1 MEKLNYASHSNK
13 RTVIPQTN
21 TRLAPTRN
29 ISVSKTELFYFLLA
43 TPIPGTGAARDA
55 HNPKSF
61 FWKEPRFSLLAL
73 AEVFFCK
80 ARRRFL
86 HKNDIF
92 GNSLTK
98 YLHRYKVCDTS
109 GIRIA
114 IANIYTRLHRLVAAL
129 VPEIACRGF
138 IGKKNDFIC

>member
-1 MEKLNYASHSNK
+1 MLSNFFIHGKAQLCIALKQENSHSSNKHETRSNEELLPTLKLNFF
-13 RTVIPQTN
+13 I
-21 TRLAPTRN
+21 
-29 ISVSKTELFYFLLA
+29 FLLA
-43 TPIPGTGAARDA
+43 TPIPGTGAARDV

-92 GNSLTK
+92 GNRLTK
-98 YLHRYKVCDTS
+98 Y
-109 GIRIA
+109 
-114 IANIYTRLHRLVAAL
+114 
-129 VPEIACRGF
+129 
-138 IGKKNDFIC
+138 